1 MKNPSSLPMLKH
13 LTPFLL
19 PSLLLVLPIFC
30 QFPFRVDGWKAKAY
44 PSVAAPTSEAAF
56 FSLAVNNQTVTL
68 AAKAE
73 RGLLL
78 EQALYLPP
86 IDKTET
92 TLALAHEEARPEPH
106 LTPLKLDQAK
116 PLPELYF
123 AFNQASLTSQSV
135 PELERILELLNA
147 NPALTLAIGGH
158 TDNVGADAYNLKLS
172 ASRAETVKNYLIEK
186 GIEAA
191 RLLAKGYGET
201 KPQTANITDEGQQRN
216 RRVEFTI
223 VTQ

>member
-1 MKNPSSLPMLKH
+1 MKVHSLLLMLKQ

-19 PSLLLVLPIFC
+19 SSLLLVLPVFC
-30 QFPFRVDGWKAKAY
+30 QFPFQVDRWEAKAY
-44 PSVAAPTSEAAF
+44 SSVAAQTSEGAF
-56 FSLAVNNQTVTL
+56 FNLAVNNQNVVL
-68 AAKAE
+68 AANGE

-86 IDKTET
+86 IDKIET
-92 TLALAHEEARPEPH
+92 TLALTHEEVRPEPH
-106 LTPLKLDQAK
+106 LIPLKIDQAK

-123 AFNQASLTSQSV
+123 AFNQASLSSQSV
-135 PELERILELLNA
+135 AELERILELLNA

-201 KPQTANITDEGQQRN
+201 KPQTVNTTDEDQRRN

-223 VTQ
+223 VTK